1 MVTFIIFWA
10 AVFALLFFVLAVIF
24 KILASA
30 LEALLSAGG
39 QTLAVGFLAIIIV
52 IALSLFYAI
61 VDGIIKEG
69 LLSVLG
75 TIVLFVI
82 VLGILGAIFGGLGAA
97 LIELVVAA
105 ALFVLEIVSGVLEWL
120 ADKCEDGYIKFL
132 RIIVNRIDNC

>member
-39 QTLAVGFLAIIIV
+39 QTLAIGGLAIMIV

-82 VLGILGAIFGGLGAA
+82 VLGIFGAIFGGLGAA
-97 LIELVVAA
+97 LIELVVAV

-120 ADKCEDGYIKFL
+120 ADKCEEGYIKFL